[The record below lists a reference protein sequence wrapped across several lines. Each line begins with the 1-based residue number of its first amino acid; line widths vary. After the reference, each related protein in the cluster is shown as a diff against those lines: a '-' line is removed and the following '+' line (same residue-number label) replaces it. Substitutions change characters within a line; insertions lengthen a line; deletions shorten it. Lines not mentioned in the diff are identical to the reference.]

1 MVSIPVGVKD
11 FVLSTNLEGR
21 WKLPNNVY
29 ISSQT
34 IAYTMLSYEYF
45 GLYEFYV
52 SNWDENEVIGI
63 KINVVPGGKF
73 HNYVLLF
80 QTYSLLFYI
89 RNSKSNLRLR
99 FLTYFSNFRLKVLY
113 WFLILFVPKYSFL
126 GQYLVNYLLNLV
138 RTVFVLIEFDLLIN
152 IQSRV
157 YTNYS
162 NLRLI
167 PEWFYYQTRSRHF
180 SY

>member
-1 MVSIPVGVKD
+1 MRFVVPTVTVSYASSSQQTTTVFTATTEIISIPVGVKD

-29 ISSQT
+29 IYSQT

-73 HNYVLLF
+73 HNYVPLF

-89 RNSKSNLRLR
+89 RNPKSK
-99 FLTYFSNFRLKVLY
+99 
-113 WFLILFVPKYSFL
+113 
-126 GQYLVNYLLNLV
+126 
-138 RTVFVLIEFDLLIN
+138 
-152 IQSRV
+152 
-157 YTNYS
+157 
-162 NLRLI
+162 
-167 PEWFYYQTRSRHF
+167 
-180 SY
+180 